1 MTARREAVSRGRR
14 FGRWLGAAMLAT
26 AMAAAAVCAVLLI
39 DPWGWFNASPEAAVE
54 AGSFPGVEAPPLL
67 PPAEPVS
74 SSPFNILILGL
85 DHGDGR
91 PQQGNE
97 RSDVMMVA
105 RVDEAKGK
113 ACLLS
118 IPRDSYVPVPGH
130 GTRKIN
136 EAYPLGGPALAA
148 ETVELL
154 TGLEIRNYVVMDFDE
169 FAWLVDLFG
178 GVPVTLEKAIMD
190 PKLGI
195 IPAGS
200 QLLDGEH
207 ALIMARSRDYPE
219 GDLERARQQQ
229 RLIIQA
235 LYKGKGLAGSPG
247 AAWFLS
253 VALERLETDLTRDE
267 VIRLAR
273 EFAAFP
279 VVDVQGG
286 LLPGRNGAAGGASVY
301 FVDREATRE
310 LVYSLE
316 RSCSIPQQYR

>member
-1 MTARREAVSRGRR
+1 MRKGIR
-14 FGRWLGAAMLAT
+14 FGKSAGLVLLAL
-26 AMAAAAVCAVLLI
+26 ALAAAAVCAVLLI
-39 DPWGWFNASPEAAVE
+39 DPLDWFSVAPEAAAE
-54 AGSFPGVEAPPLL
+54 MGTFPGVEVPPEL
-67 PPAEPVS
+67 PPAQPLS
-74 SSPFNILILGL
+74 PAPFNVLILGL
-85 DHGDGR
+85 DHGKGR
-91 PQQGNE
+91 PRQGNE

-105 RVDEAKGK
+105 HIDEAGEK
-113 ACLLS
+113 ACLIS

-136 EAYPLGGPALAA
+136 EAYPLGGPRLAV

-178 GVPVTLEKAIMD
+178 GVQVTLEEAIMD

-200 QLLDGEH
+200 QVLDGDR

-235 LYKGKGLAGSPG
+235 LYKGKELAGEPG

-253 VALERLETDLTRDE
+253 VAIERLETDLTRDE

-273 EFAAFP
+273 EFASFA
-279 VVDVQGG
+279 VVNVQGG
-286 LLPGRNGAAGGASVY
+286 VLPGRNGAAGGASVY
-301 FVDREATRE
+301 FVDQEGVRE
-310 LVYSLE
+310 LVYAVQSA
-316 RSCSIPQQYR
+316 CAIPPQYR

>member
-1 MTARREAVSRGRR
+1 MRKGNKAKGRAGKAILAV
-14 FGRWLGAAMLAT
+14 ALAT
-26 AMAAAAVCAVLLI
+26 AAACAVLLV
-39 DPWGWFNASPEAAVE
+39 DPWGWFDASPEAAVE
-54 AGSFPGVEAPPLL
+54 VGAFPGVEAPSTL
-67 PPAEPVS
+67 PPAEPLS
-74 SSPFNILILGL
+74 TTPFNVLILGL
-85 DHGDGR
+85 DHGAGR
-91 PQQGNE
+91 SQQGNE

-105 RVDEAKGK
+105 HVDEARGK

-118 IPRDSYVPVPGH
+118 IPRDSYVAVPGH

-136 EAYPLGGPALAA
+136 EAYPLGGPELAA
-148 ETVELL
+148 ETVEML
-154 TGLEIRNYVVMDFDE
+154 TGLDIRNYVVMDFDE

-178 GVPVTLEKAIMD
+178 GVQVTLDEAIMD

-200 QLLDGEH
+200 QVLDGQQ

-229 RLIIQA
+229 RLVIQA
-235 LYKGKGLAGSPG
+235 LYKGKALAGGPG

-286 LLPGRNGAAGGASVY
+286 VLPGRNGATGGASVY
-301 FVDREATRE
+301 FVDQQGTRA
-310 LVYSLE
+310 LVDSIE
-316 RSCSIPQQYR
+316 NSCSIPQEFR